1 MIIQVLKLRY
11 FQNDE
16 CDFLTLNFSSMN
28 TKYEW
33 NFKYYL
39 FVIKETQNYMNYWL
53 LLKIIH
59 IYIQNQIKQCKILRH
74 FQMEKYFME
83 ISNKIIKFSKQ

>member
-1 MIIQVLKLRY
+1 
-11 FQNDE
+11 
-16 CDFLTLNFSSMN
+16 MN
-28 TKYEW
+28 IKYEW

-59 IYIQNQIKQCKILRH
+59 IYIQNQIK
-74 FQMEKYFME
+74 
-83 ISNKIIKFSKQ
+83 